1 MQSRR
6 TIERTRE
13 LQLPSG
19 LRKQPL
25 QERSRAAIRR
35 VLEVAAELVLE
46 QGAAAMVGSPTLLL
60 ERSGISRGSF
70 YAFFE
75 TPERVLD
82 ELALQ
87 CIEDS
92 RHEVRERFAA
102 LELQH
107 WTVLIDAIVDQ
118 YRGQFE
124 IPLVRELWAGQQNLT
139 ANIRELDR
147 IWVDELAHLVFME
160 FKKLAPMFERLT
172 SIHCVVAIETMER
185 LSQCAFR
192 DNPHGDE
199 AMMQEARVMLI
210 EYLGTYE

>member
-1 MQSRR
+1 MQRR
-6 TIERTRE
+6 HTIARTRE

-19 LRKQPL
+19 LRKKPL

-35 VLEVAAELVLE
+35 VLEVAEELILE
-46 QGAAAMVGSPTLLL
+46 QGAAAMIGSPTLLL

-92 RHEVRERFAA
+92 RSQVRTRFAA
-102 LELQH
+102 LELAN
-107 WTVLIDAIVDQ
+107 WTVLVDAIIDH
-118 YRGQFE
+118 YREQFE

-147 IWVDELAHLVFME
+147 IWVDELAHSLFEE
-160 FKKLAPMFERLT
+160 FTKLAPQFERLT
-172 SIHCVVAIETMER
+172 SVQCVIVVETMER

-192 DNPHGDE
+192 DDPRGDE
-199 AMMQEARVMLI
+199 TMMLEARVMLI